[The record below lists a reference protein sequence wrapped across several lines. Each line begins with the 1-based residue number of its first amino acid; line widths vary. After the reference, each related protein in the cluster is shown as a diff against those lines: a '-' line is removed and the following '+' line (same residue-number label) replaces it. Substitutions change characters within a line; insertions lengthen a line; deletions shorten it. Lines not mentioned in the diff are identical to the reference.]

1 MTLRTAAH
9 GGVLKSDQFVPRP
22 PAGSMCEVP
31 MLNLQGEIPRKA
43 HVSWKNRVV
52 LNSEFPIVL
61 NGIRNVVRLN
71 PEWTLEISDD
81 ADVDRYLRER
91 LTEEDFELI
100 AARHIVEKVDLWR
113 LLKLYHEG
121 GLYMDIDRACNVPMT
136 RVIRDG
142 VRCVLATH
150 LDINFSQ
157 DVMVSVPFNDIFKTA
172 IGLNLS
178 RRRAGEENIFE
189 LGPVTYYDAVC
200 ICLLGAPTDSD
211 HPPETLARLR
221 AVIDRDPQLDTYRET
236 SSENGLLCR
245 PDGVKPENGN
255 GMGVAEFY
263 ASETVQHWANRYG

>member
-1 MTLRTAAH
+1 
-9 GGVLKSDQFVPRP
+9 
-22 PAGSMCEVP
+22 

-43 HVSWKNRVV
+43 HVSWKNKDV
-52 LNSEFPIVL
+52 LNSEFPIIL

-71 PEWTLEISDD
+71 PEWVLEISDD

-91 LTEEDFELI
+91 LAEEDFGFI
-100 AARHIVEKVDLWR
+100 AERHIVEKVDLWR

-150 LDINFSQ
+150 SDINFSQ
-157 DVMVSVPFNDIFKTA
+157 DVMLSVPLNDIFKTA
-172 IGLNLS
+172 IELNLS
-178 RRRAGEENIFE
+178 RRRAGERNIYQ

-200 ICLLGAPTDSD
+200 LCLLGTTADYDHPRGTLIKLREIIDSD
-211 HPPETLARLR
+211 R
-221 AVIDRDPQLDTYRET
+221 QLGTYRET
-236 SSENGLLCR
+236 SELNGLLCR
-245 PDGVKPENGN
+245 PDGVRLENGN

-263 ASETVQHWANRYG
+263 ASENVQHWANRYG